1 MAISIKEETL
11 QLALE
16 SVGLR
21 SLPKKHTASDRDLW
35 VRGIA
40 LVSKCG
46 GIHNY
51 VLVENEG
58 EAKITRDFGACRA
71 ILKIEE
77 IYPYDFLER
86 IDTPD
91 LRSDNAIITFLSRNG
106 YNAAEIEA
114 LLLRTDKDSETI
126 KADKAKVK
134 TYVTKVALKLAKR
147 KREEEDRVRKMKT
160 QTQEAHEEED

>member
-21 SLPKKHTASDRDLW
+21 SLPKKYTATDKDLW

-46 GIHNY
+46 GIHSY
-51 VLVENEG
+51 ALVENVG

-71 ILKIEE
+71 ILEIEE

-86 IDTPD
+86 VDTPD
-91 LRSDNAIITFLSRNG
+91 LRSDSAVVTFLSRNG
-106 YNAAEIEA
+106 YDAAEIEA
-114 LLLRTDKDSETI
+114 LLLQEYKDSETI
-126 KADKAKVK
+126 KAHKAQVK
-134 TYVTKVALKLAKR
+134 SYITKVTLKLAKR
-147 KREEEDRVRKMKT
+147 KREQEDVVKK
-160 QTQEAHEEED
+160 